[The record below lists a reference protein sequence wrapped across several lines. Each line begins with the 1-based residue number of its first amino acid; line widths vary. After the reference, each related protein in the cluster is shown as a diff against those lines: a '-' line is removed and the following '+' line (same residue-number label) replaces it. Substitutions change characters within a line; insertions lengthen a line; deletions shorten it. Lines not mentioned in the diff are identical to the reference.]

1 MKSIAFITPRDG
13 GWGFRLAGVKQYL
26 AGAKDIKAILEEI
39 IHRHETDLVA
49 IDERLLTPGNE
60 ETVNML
66 EKRWQGVILVLPSP
80 EEARP
85 EVEDF
90 AVRLMRRAIGYHVR
104 LGG

>member
-13 GWGFRLAGVKQYL
+13 GWGFRLAGVKHFIAK
-26 AGAKDIKAILEEI
+26 AGDLRATLEEI
-39 IHRHETDLVA
+39 VHRQETELVA
-49 IDERLLTPGNE
+49 IDERLLTAGNE
-60 ETVNML
+60 EVVNKI
-66 EKRWQGVILVLPSP
+66 EKRWHGVILILPSP